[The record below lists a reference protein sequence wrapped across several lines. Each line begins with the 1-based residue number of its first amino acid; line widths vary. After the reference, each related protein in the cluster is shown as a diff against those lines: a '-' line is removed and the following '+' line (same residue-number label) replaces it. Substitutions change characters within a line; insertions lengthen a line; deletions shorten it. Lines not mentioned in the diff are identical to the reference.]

1 MKLKILEEGFAIC
14 KLSDCREIDLRD
26 KFCFVGK
33 TEEELS
39 LVCLEDKI
47 PNSAYE
53 ISTGWRGFRI
63 EGVLDFSLTGI
74 LYKIAEI
81 LAKAEIGIFA
91 VSTYNTDYV
100 FIKQENLDRAV
111 TALKAGGYEI

>member
-14 KLSDCREIDLRD
+14 RLRDYREIDLTD

-33 TEEELS
+33 TDEELS
-39 LVCLEDKI
+39 LLCLEAKI

-53 ISTGWRGFRI
+53 VSTGWRGLRI

-74 LYKIAEI
+74 LAKLSQV
-81 LAKAEIGIFA
+81 LARAEIGIFA

-100 FIKQENLDRAV
+100 FIKQENLDKAV
-111 TALKAGGYEI
+111 LALRKEGYDI